1 LKYPTNPSHPI
12 PRRSLAPLT
21 GAKVK
26 SRETYRVIHRE
37 AHVSRLRMSLD
48 FVCYAR
54 LSTWTRACITYKL
67 VRHMESTVERHME
80 STVERHMESTVERH
94 VSVDSVRL
102 STPYLSTHG
111 PEHNIQSRETYGV
124 NSRVAYV
131 SRLRMSLDFVCYAR
145 LSTWTRAY
153 IQTRKTHRA
162 NSQERPGYV
171 SRVRNCLHSVWCLLT
186 IGSVCLVSRVRSR
199 DTYVADYVT

>member
-1 LKYPTNPSHPI
+1 MKYPTNPSHPI

-54 LSTWTRACITYKL
+54 LSTWTRAYITYKL

-80 STVERHMESTVERH
+80 STVEWHMSI
-94 VSVDSVRL
+94 DSVCH
-102 STPYLSTHG
+102 STLYAMLVSRHG
-111 PEHNIQSRETYGV
+111 PEHTYKLERHTEPIVKRDRAMSLESVTVSTPYGV
-124 NSRVAYV
+124 S
-131 SRLRMSLDFVCYAR
+131 
-145 LSTWTRAY
+145 
-153 IQTRKTHRA
+153 
-162 NSQERPGYV
+162 
-171 SRVRNCLHSVWCLLT
+171 
-186 IGSVCLVSRVRSR
+186 
-199 DTYVADYVT
+199 